1 MLIFLLEEAH
11 TVRERLNG
19 GITISVILMYFAW
32 WPILRFIRSFTL
44 QSSSFV
50 ADEIDNQVGEIEYE
64 DGGLIRCQIEEKQE
78 LVEMTELPFE
88 P

>member
-1 MLIFLLEEAH
+1 MVANSEIHTQFHPAKQFL
-11 TVRERLNG
+11 R
-19 GITISVILMYFAW
+19 
-32 WPILRFIRSFTL
+32 
-44 QSSSFV
+44 